1 MRLWKDE
8 HGGAVSEYSLLLA
21 FLILVSACLFLA
33 NASNVS
39 GVWEAANS
47 FISRGSGSQSQG
59 TTSVIP

>member
-8 HGGAVSEYSLLLA
+8 HGGVVSEYSLLLA

-47 FISRGSGSQSQG
+47 FISRGSGGQAG